1 MLKEKLEGMLKID
14 RRWIFLA
21 LAVVLFGAIVRPLG
35 LINKKI
41 AKDSRNAYDYMD
53 KLPAGSFVLFS
64 LDYDPSTAPELHP
77 QAMAMIRH
85 AFKNNLRVGAITFIA
100 GATGLIEQVFSV
112 VPGEFKKENGKDY
125 VVFPYQPNSLAV
137 MTQMASDMYVIY
149 DKDKDGNDAKSLP
162 VMQGV
167 KNYKNMALIVEIT
180 GTALLDS
187 WVAFVGDKYGVPV
200 IGGVTAISQP
210 GYGPYLQKKQLKGLL
225 GGMKGAAEYEYL
237 IKMPGKGTSGIDS
250 LSLAHVMVAIL
261 IIFSNISMFILK
273 YL

>member
-1 MLKEKLEGMLKID
+1 MFKEKLEGMLKID

-21 LAVVLFGAIVRPLG
+21 LTLVLFLAIMRPLG

-41 AKDSRNAYDYMD
+41 ARDSQNAYDFLD
-53 KLPAGSFVLFS
+53 KVPAGSFVLFS
-64 LDYDPSTAPELHP
+64 LDYDPSTSPELHP

-85 AFKNNLRVGAITFIA
+85 AFRNNLRVGVVTYIA
-100 GATGLIEQVFSV
+100 GATGLIEQIFSV
-112 VPGEFKKENGKDY
+112 VPGEFNKKNGTDY
-125 VVFPYQPNSLAV
+125 VVFPYQPNHLAA
-137 MTQMASDMYVIY
+137 MTQMASDIYVIY

-162 VMQGV
+162 VMQGI
-167 KNYKNMALIVEIT
+167 KNYKNVSLIVDIT
-180 GTALLDS
+180 GTAILDS
-187 WVAFVGDKYGVPV
+187 WVAFVGDKYGVPL

-237 IKMPGKGTSGIDS
+237 IKTPGKGTSGIDA
-250 LSLAHVMVAIL
+250 LSLAHVMVVIL
-261 IIFSNISMFILK
+261 IVFSNISMLILK